1 MTPAEL
7 AILKA
12 EIANDPLGRYSGMDD
27 VAIAK
32 SLAVRDRETDNES
45 FSGAQLGACID
56 LAELTTLATTPAT
69 ATAASYLLALIGCD
83 TIPNTSTQFR
93 TQLRNIFATGSN
105 SKPRIVALLR
115 RSGTRAEELG
125 LRRVTESDVADAKRS

>member
-45 FSGAQLGACID
+45 FSGAKLATCID
-56 LAELTTLATTPAT
+56 LPELTTLAASSPT
-69 ATAASYLLALIGCD
+69 ASSYVLALIGAD
-83 TIPNTSTQFR
+83 MIPNTSNPFR
-93 TQLRNIFATGSN
+93 NQLRDIFPVGSK
-105 SKPRIVALLR
+105 SKQRISALLR
-115 RSGTRAEELG
+115 RAGSRAEELG
-125 LRRVTESDVADAKRS
+125 LRHVTESDVADAKRS

>member
-12 EIANDPLGRYSGMDD
+12 EITNDPLTRGYAGMDD

-32 SLAVRDRETDNES
+32 SLAVRDRETDDES
-45 FSGAQLGACID
+45 FTGGELAACID
-56 LAELTTLATTPAT
+56 IAELAALDT
-69 ATAASYLLALIGCD
+69 ATKRDYLLALIGAS

-105 SKPRIVALLR
+105 SKPRIAALLR
-115 RSGTRAEELG
+115 RAGTRAEELG
-125 LRRVTESDVADAKRS
+125 LRHVTESDVADAKRS